1 MLRENIRTD
10 EIKTSHELSGKIN
23 KRKYEKICRIENEY
37 FINSKVEGRFTNNV
51 TAACGGYR

>member
-23 KRKYEKICRIENEY
+23 NKRQEKTCRIENEY
-37 FINSKVEGRFTNNV
+37 FINSKIEMKFGVISI
-51 TAACGGYR
+51 

>member
-1 MLRENIRTD
+1 MLRENVKTY

-37 FINSKVEGRFTNNV
+37 FINSKIEMRFDRGIS
-51 TAACGGYR
+51 A

>member
-23 KRKYEKICRIENEY
+23 KRRYEKICRIENEY
-37 FINSKVEGRFTNNV
+37 FIHSKIEMRFDRGIQYQV
-51 TAACGGYR
+51 